1 MEENTMNTLTQKDE
15 LLRALLNCGSM
26 DLSLLDNVKY
36 SWFDVL
42 EQLDGLSLE
51 DLDFNNLMRAVV
63 SVGIIETKDALFER
77 IEELET
83 QSEINDDEKAEL
95 AALKTLDPDQDIE
108 GYFNCLDTHVYF
120 ANNAS
125 VYRQYLS
132 DAIDAF
138 ENNTGLVFDI

>member
-1 MEENTMNTLTQKDE
+1 MNTLTQKDE

>member
-1 MEENTMNTLTQKDE
+1 MEENTMNTLIQKDE
-15 LLRALLNCGSM
+15 LLRALLNCGYM

-36 SWFDVL
+36 SWSDVL
-42 EQLDGLSLE
+42 EQLDGWLLEELSL
-51 DLDFNNLMRAVV
+51 NNLMRAVV
-63 SVGIIETKDALFER
+63 SVGIIELWEKIDKR
-77 IEELET
+77 VEELEA
-83 QSEINDDEKAEL
+83 QAEINDDEKVER

>member
-1 MEENTMNTLTQKDE
+1 MEENTMNTLIQKDE
-15 LLRALLNCGSM
+15 LLRALLNCGYM

>member
-1 MEENTMNTLTQKDE
+1 MEENTMNTLIQKDE